1 MKGSFVWV
9 KILWPQRLY
18 FSLLQVYMEKL
29 VCKAQSIDSSEI
41 HLTPASSSAKGW
53 ASQQNSNC
61 THHENLLLVYV
72 KETPECFCSFRNKK
86 KSWTQGK
93 FFNPLYPHD
102 VTWVWASFRSWW
114 WTGKPGVLP
123 PMGWQSQTWLS
134 DWTELNWYPQ
144 ETAWWAL
151 GRQRPGEKQTNNH
164 VVKWRRWTF
173 TGELEANFLIYHY
186 HTWHS
191 IQTSPFLLC
200 RWVKKNETK
209 LKEQTS
215 SLLFLRMNLEKQSK
229 NILFESGIKSGMPP
243 LSGQEVG
250 LWIWSWPW
258 AMDLRRG
265 WYHLSA
271 TSQRRTRSLEEGK
284 GLCQA

>member
-1 MKGSFVWV
+1 MCGWKFCDPKDYTLASCKSIW
-9 KILWPQRLY
+9 KR
-18 FSLLQVYMEKL
+18 L
-29 VCKAQSIDSSEI
+29 VCKARRIDSSEI
-41 HLTPASSSAKGW
+41 HLTLASSSAKGW

-215 SLLFLRMNLEKQSK
+215 SLLFLRMNLENSA
-229 NILFESGIKSGMPP
+229 
-243 LSGQEVG
+243 VATG
-250 LWIWSWPW
+250 LEKVFFHSNPKERQCQRMLKLLYYFTHFIW
-258 AMDLRRG
+258 
-265 WYHLSA
+265 
-271 TSQRRTRSLEEGK
+271 
-284 GLCQA
+284 